1 MTIKIK
7 WWCGSGANIHSC
19 LRDEITTD
27 DLGISDDDWR
37 NYSEEVKE
45 EIMRDIALDR
55 LDWGFT
61 EEEI

>member
-7 WWCGSGANIHSC
+7 WWCDSGANIHSC

-27 DLGISDDDWR
+27 DLGISDEEW
-37 NYSEEVKE
+37 NEMSEESK
-45 EIMRDIALDR
+45 IDLMREIALDR

-61 EEEI
+61 EEV